1 MPISARIKNHLEE
14 NKIPYSPLTHPS
26 AYTSQGAAAVMHV
39 PGGEVAKTVVVEA
52 GKDYYLAVLPASY
65 HVIPGKLAHMI
76 GRPVRL
82 AAESEFSNLFPDCEL
97 GAMPPLGELYS
108 LPVYVDES
116 LAADKEIIFNAGTHR
131 DAIRMNF
138 DDFVRLSR
146 PTVCSFAAKG

>member
-14 NKIPYSPLTHPS
+14 NKIRYSLLTHPS
-26 AYTSQGAAAVMHV
+26 AYTAQGAAAVMHV

-52 GKDYYLAVLPASY
+52 GKDYYLVVLPASY
-65 HVIPGKLAHMI
+65 HMNPGRLAHLI

-82 AAESEFSNLFPDCEL
+82 ATETEFSSLFPDCEL
-97 GAMPPLGELYS
+97 GAMPPLGELYG
-108 LPVYVDES
+108 LGVYVDES

-131 DAIRMNF
+131 DAIRMEF
-138 DDFVRLSR
+138 DDFVSLAR